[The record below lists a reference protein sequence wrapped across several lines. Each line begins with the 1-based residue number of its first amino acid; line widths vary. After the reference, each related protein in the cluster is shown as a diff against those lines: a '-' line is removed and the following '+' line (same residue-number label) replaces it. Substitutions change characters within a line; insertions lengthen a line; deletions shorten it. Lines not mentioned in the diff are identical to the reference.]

1 MPERGAIRMSLQ
13 MHVYSLNQK
22 HAQIDAVIS
31 REEIRPHP
39 DTMRLMQLKRQKL
52 RIKEEMQKLE
62 VTH

>member
-1 MPERGAIRMSLQ
+1 MSLQ
-13 MHVYSLNQK
+13 MHVQSLNQK
-22 HAQIDAVIS
+22 HAKIDATIS

-52 RIKEEMQKLE
+52 RLKEEMQKLK